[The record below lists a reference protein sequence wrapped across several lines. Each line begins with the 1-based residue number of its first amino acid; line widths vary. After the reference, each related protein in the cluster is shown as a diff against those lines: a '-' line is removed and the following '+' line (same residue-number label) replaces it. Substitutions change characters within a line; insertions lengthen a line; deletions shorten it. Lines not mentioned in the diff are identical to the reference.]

1 MSCGRPWL
9 APAVNAFNAR
19 SGRDAN
25 IRFKGSTSRLREDDT
40 MSESPQ
46 DSGVIHVLLE
56 ELNAHRLP
64 RALALKAKVDRGET
78 LDEYDM
84 HELEEVVATVKN
96 VQPLIGRHP
105 EYHDLVGR
113 ILSLYNEI
121 TAKALAH
128 EHQR

>member
-1 MSCGRPWL
+1 MSG
-9 APAVNAFNAR
+9 
-19 SGRDAN
+19 
-25 IRFKGSTSRLREDDT
+25 
-40 MSESPQ
+40 SPQ
-46 DSGVIHVLLE
+46 DLGVIEVLLKGF
-56 ELNAHRLP
+56 NTRQLP

-128 EHQR
+128 EQKR